1 MSDQELKTLLDTIET
16 PPADLTGRVL
26 DALRRRKRRFPKG
39 RLLAAALAASA
50 ALVGAGR
57 FYEYVMVGADGAV
70 EEARMASSSV
80 SPAKEWVKSA
90 RPENRPARVPE
101 QRSYLDFSLRLDP
114 QGAIGYT
121 DPSMSRQNGEL
132 ESYGDLWDV
141 LSGAKVGLPAPA
153 ELPQNWAFENGFAA
167 FFFPPELLDLPQK
180 ELFDGGNGFLF
191 QVFQLPESIRENVD
205 SYWAAFSCGDALFTV
220 EAGLSEQEEKLIAPG
235 EAKRE
240 IVELGGRKAVYVDDS
255 LDGRKQVVFFTGKIP
270 AVPYADPFDLGAA
283 ERENDPLTPWR
294 QDAPRAKPRKY
305 KYFYCTVSAQDADRE
320 TLLEF
325 ANSLTVPASGSD
337 APDVPNAEEP
347 VIDRKGNTKVF
358 LLS

>member
-57 FYEYVMVGADGAV
+57 FYEYVMVGADGTV
-70 EEARMASSSV
+70 EEARVASSSTAASWKKFA
-80 SPAKEWVKSA
+80 SPEI
-90 RPENRPARVPE
+90 RFECQPE
-101 QRSYLDFSLRLDP
+101 QRSYLDFSLCLDP
-114 QGAIGYT
+114 QGAISYT
-121 DPSMSRQNGEL
+121 NPIMSRQNGAL
-132 ESYGDLWDV
+132 ESYGELWDV
-141 LSGAKVGLPAPA
+141 LAGAKTGLPAPA
-153 ELPQNWAFENGFAA
+153 KLPQGWAFENGFAA

-180 ELFDGGNGFLF
+180 ELFDGGNGFFF

-220 EAGLSEQEEKLIAPG
+220 EAGLSKQEEKLISPG

-240 IVELGGRKAVYVDDS
+240 IVELGGRRAVYVDDS
-255 LDGRKQVVFFTGKIP
+255 LDGRKQMVFFTGKIP
-270 AVPYADPFDLGAA
+270 AVPYADPFDLGAV
-283 ERENDPLTPWR
+283 ERENDPLTPWGL
-294 QDAPRAKPRKY
+294 DAPRAKPGKY
-305 KYFYCTVSAQDADRE
+305 KYFYCTVSAQNADRE